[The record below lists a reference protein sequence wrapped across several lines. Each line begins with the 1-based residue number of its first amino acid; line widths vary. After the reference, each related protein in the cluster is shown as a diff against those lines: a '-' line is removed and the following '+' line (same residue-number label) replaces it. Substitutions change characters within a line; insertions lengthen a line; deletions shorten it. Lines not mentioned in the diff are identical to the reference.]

1 MDIKITKLTK
11 IRNYSSVDDLLES
24 VDGKKERFYFEKD
37 EILYISDKKILNV
50 QDGDLIWDWNIEES
64 SKNVGLDLTAAYGHM
79 GGNKF

>member
-1 MDIKITKLTK
+1 MVKITKLTK

-24 VDGKKERFYFEKD
+24 VSRVIEKITFEKD
-37 EILYISDKKILNV
+37 EFLYISDKKILDV

>member
-24 VDGKKERFYFEKD
+24 ASRRIKKFYFEKD

-50 QDGDLIWDWNIEES
+50 
-64 SKNVGLDLTAAYGHM
+64 
-79 GGNKF
+79 